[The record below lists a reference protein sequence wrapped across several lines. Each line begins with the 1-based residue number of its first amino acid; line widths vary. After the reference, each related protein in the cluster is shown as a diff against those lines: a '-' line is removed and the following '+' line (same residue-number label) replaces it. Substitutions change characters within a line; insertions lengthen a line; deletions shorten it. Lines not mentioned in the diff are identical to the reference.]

1 MRKLE
6 SSLASLRSAARER
19 ATQHRRQAGG
29 RSNVLPVRFGRW
41 GAGASDESGAGVA
54 PRAARFGFLNRAV
67 ARLRAL
73 GRTLWSTRLR

>member
-29 RSNVLPVRFGRW
+29 RSNVLPVSFGRW
-41 GAGASDESGAGVA
+41 GDATPDESDAVAA
-54 PRAARFGFLNRAV
+54 PRAARFRFLNRAV
-67 ARLRAL
+67 ARLRAF
-73 GRTLWSTRLR
+73 GRKLWSTRLR